1 MARQEDEPMDD
12 DDFDEE
18 DLLEDQEDDDDEF
31 EVEDPLELMTRLFQT
46 DDGDNV
52 CDVLTNINDS
62 IQQQTNVLKVIA
74 KLLQQQVQRSTLKK

>member
-1 MARQEDEPMDD
+1 MDD
-12 DDFDEE
+12 ADFDEE
-18 DLLEDQEDDDDEF
+18 DILDDQDDDEF

-46 DDGDNV
+46 DDGDNI

-74 KLLQQQVQRSTLKK
+74 KLLQQQVPRNSLKK

>member
-12 DDFDEE
+12 ADFDEE
-18 DLLEDQEDDDDEF
+18 DILDDQDDDEF

-46 DDGDNV
+46 DDGDNI

-74 KLLQQQVQRSTLKK
+74 KLLQQQVPRNSLKK